1 MINNSSNNTVE
12 EIKNELKSQTGELKE
27 IKEILILLD
36 SHGIVKLHKNK
47 FYLIIYN
54 ISLGILFAIG
64 TVLWLFL
71 ISWFTFLFLKD
82 STIIKDIID
91 NQLKMRYIDIK
102 NIRKIWTGS
111 ELNSSQP

>member
-1 MINNSSNNTVE
+1 MINNSSNNTLE
-12 EIKNELKSQTGELKE
+12 KIENELKSQTGELKE

-64 TVLWLFL
+64 TVL
-71 ISWFTFLFLKD
+71 
-82 STIIKDIID
+82 
-91 NQLKMRYIDIK
+91 
-102 NIRKIWTGS
+102 
-111 ELNSSQP
+111 